1 MGATYPGGRGGGVG
15 RRPPGM
21 GEGDSTM
28 FELYINGVHTLTVH
42 STFSVGVRDVLK
54 CISFLDNTKVTLRSV
69 SFNEWFNWTNG
80 ELVPMQV
87 RNLRAYSIARHFAG
101 GWAK

>member
-1 MGATYPGGRGGGVG
+1 MTHPQAERGEGWAS
-15 RRPPGM
+15 PPGM
-21 GEGDSTM
+21 GGGDSTM